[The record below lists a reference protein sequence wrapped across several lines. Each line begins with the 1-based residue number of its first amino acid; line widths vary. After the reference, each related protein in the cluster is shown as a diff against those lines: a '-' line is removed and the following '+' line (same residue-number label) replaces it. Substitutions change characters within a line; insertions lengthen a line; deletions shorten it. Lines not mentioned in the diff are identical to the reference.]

1 MSISGNIRTMPFADL
16 LQWVFTSRKTGTLV
30 IEGRQFTKK
39 LHFRDGTVVAASSE
53 NPREFLGFYLVGWG
67 YIGEEELQHMLD
79 MQERH
84 GTMLGELLV
93 IVGRLSREELE
104 HLLRV
109 KTEESIYD
117 LFVWEE
123 GEFRFLDG
131 VMPVR
136 KFQPL
141 QLPVDSLILEGV
153 RRQDEWRRIL
163 ETIPD
168 ATYIPKVVRAVD
180 VQQMGEVELAILREI
195 DGQQSIEQIA
205 MASRLPEFH
214 IFSFIYYGVVAE
226 LFDLLQP
233 TGPPVPIPGFSRSA
247 WRVLLK
253 GAERAL
259 KAGDLLTCFHQIKEL
274 REKYPEHRDV
284 QEHSSGI
291 ESKLREELDRADIQP
306 TAVPELAIPM
316 QEMTKLDCDPMEGFV
331 LSRVNGMYTIG
342 QIMQTLPGSELENLL
357 IFQKL
362 IGREVIRL
370 QHVESPQS
378 AREISGPPVPKQ
390 QRGSG

>member
-1 MSISGNIRTMPFADL
+1 VSISGNIRTMPFADL
-16 LQWVFTSRKTGTLV
+16 LQWVFSSRKTGTLV
-30 IEGRQFTKK
+30 IEGQQYTKK
-39 LHFRDGTVVAASSE
+39 LHFREGTVVAASSE

-67 YIGEEELQHMLD
+67 YLGEEELQHMLD

-93 IVGRLSREELE
+93 IVGRLTRDELE

-117 LFVWEE
+117 LFIWEA

-163 ETIPD
+163 QVIPE

-180 VQQMGEVELAILREI
+180 VQQMGPVELAILREI

-214 IFSFIYYGVVAE
+214 IFSFVYYGVDAQ
-226 LFDLLQP
+226 LFDLLPP
-233 TGPPVPIPGFSRSA
+233 TGPPVPIPGFSRSS

-253 GAERAL
+253 EAEGCL
-259 KAGDLLTCFHQIKEL
+259 KDGDLLGCFQQVKEL
-274 REKYPEHRDV
+274 RDKYPDHRDV
-284 QEHSSGI
+284 QEHASGI
-291 ESKLREELDRADIQP
+291 ESKLKEELDRAAIQP
-306 TAVPELAIPM
+306 SAVPELAIGM
-316 QEMTKLDCDPMEGFV
+316 QELTKLDCGPLEGFV

-342 QIMQTLPGSELENLL
+342 QIMQTLPGSEVENLL
-357 IFQKL
+357 IFRKL
-362 IGREVIRL
+362 IEREVIRL
-370 QHVESPQS
+370 QHVEGPSS
-378 AREISGPPVPKQ
+378 EREFSGPPVPKQ